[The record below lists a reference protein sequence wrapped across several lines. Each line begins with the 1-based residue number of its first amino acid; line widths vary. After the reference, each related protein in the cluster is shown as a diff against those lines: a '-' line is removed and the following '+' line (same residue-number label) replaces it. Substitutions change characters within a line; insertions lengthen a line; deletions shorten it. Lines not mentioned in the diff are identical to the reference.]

1 MIENHALPCLG
12 LLVIIFFNFVTD
24 AKSNGF
30 RTIRRKEDDT
40 SGEYEEAEEG
50 REHKNKISI
59 EYEDKHGKNTHK
71 DQDEDE
77 NDEED

>member
-1 MIENHALPCLG
+1 MFLGIDGKYETLSIYTSLSVLNHFFQRTSHDTVWPTCDSMN
-12 LLVIIFFNFVTD
+12 IIF
-24 AKSNGF
+24 ALF
-30 RTIRRKEDDT
+30 RELG
-40 SGEYEEAEEG
+40 SGDPV
-50 REHKNKISI
+50 